1 MKSKGNKY
9 SKVIIYWLFN
19 SSHYCPCSQGTS
31 MVSMCGCNN
40 SLFKAKVI
48 TLVVWNW
55 PWWKSLYHEYCQLY
69 KYSSF
74 FFFLREPCVEYLP
87 AHHWHKVTVFWHRVF
102 TEFIQSSYCTLAL
115 LKRLSPIVLVHYL
128 SLITQQSRLFKL

>member
-74 FFFLREPCVEYLP
+74 FFFSKRTLCWIFASTPLAQSYSFLAQSFYRIY
-87 AHHWHKVTVFWHRVF
+87 
-102 TEFIQSSYCTLAL
+102 TEFL
-115 LKRLSPIVLVHYL
+115 LHLGIVEKIITHCLSPL
-128 SLITQQSRLFKL
+128 SVTNNTTVQTV